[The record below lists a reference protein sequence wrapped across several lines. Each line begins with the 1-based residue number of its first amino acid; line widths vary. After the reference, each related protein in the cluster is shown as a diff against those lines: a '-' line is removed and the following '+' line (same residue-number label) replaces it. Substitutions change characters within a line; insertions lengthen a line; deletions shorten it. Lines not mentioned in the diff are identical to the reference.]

1 MPTAPE
7 KPKAKLFLS
16 TAYVN
21 ESVVEQKALEQHQNW
36 KGNQNYFA
44 IHQDY
49 CLQIFQKSN

>member
-36 KGNQNYFA
+36 KGNQNYFP
-44 IHQDY
+44 IHQGY